1 MKYSKNSLSRFVPIL
16 LVIVIT
22 IVAVAAVIA
31 IGRSILGGGSSSS
44 NTTDDTVVTDEG
56 RVALLTTDISRS
68 IRLTVR
74 GPIVANE
81 NFRSYQITIS
91 PESREITTFR
101 GYLDEIIDTK
111 KFDNN
116 VRAYEELVHALDK
129 RRMMD
134 GRALTEEQNDLRG
147 ICASGQ
153 IYQFDT
159 LVNGETVRSLWTSD
173 CDGSKGSATAN
184 VSEVIDM
191 FLNQIPEGRKIVS
204 GVGLGRDETFF
215 RL

>member
-1 MKYSKNSLSRFVPIL
+1 MKYSKNSLSRFIPIL
-16 LVIVIT
+16 LVIVIM
-22 IVAVAAVIA
+22 IVAIAAVIA
-31 IGRSILGGGSSSS
+31 IGRALLGGGSSNDSTS
-44 NTTDDTVVTDEG
+44 TAVTDEG
-56 RVALLTTDISRS
+56 RTALLTVDTSRS
-68 IRLTVR
+68 VRLTVR
-74 GPIVANE
+74 GPIVSNE
-81 NFRSYQITIS
+81 SFRSYRVTIS
-91 PESREITTFR
+91 PEEREITTFR
-101 GYLDEIIDTK
+101 GYLDEVIDTK

-134 GRALTEEQNDLRG
+134 GRVLTEEQNDLRG

-184 VSEVIDM
+184 VSEVINM